1 MGIAQRDARS
11 LGPPDH
17 ASAMTKVL
25 IFPKHP
31 RAGVGSAIMP
41 AMAGANSREFCT
53 WLRSWGASENTI
65 TVRLRVCAA
74 FEREH
79 DPTTACAGDIATWLA
94 RPGLKP
100 WTRHSY
106 YGHLRSL
113 FDWMRRSGLR
123 PDDPMLDMRAPRRPA
138 QRPRPLAPLEQ
149 SQAIVA
155 ADDMTRAFLMLG
167 LLAGL
172 RAFEIAKIRGEDI
185 TAEAIYVRGKGGKDA
200 MIPTHELL
208 WQLAQTMPARGWWF
222 PSPHRGKGHI
232 HPATVTRRITAL
244 FRELGIEGS
253 THRARHSY
261 CTNLMRAGV
270 ALRIVQELARH
281 DSLATTAGYL
291 AVDEDERR
299 AAVALLTA

>member
-1 MGIAQRDARS
+1 MTNVLNFPTRVPLRAQECDDGHSMRGESRDNFRS
-11 LGPPDH
+11 
-17 ASAMTKVL
+17 
-25 IFPKHP
+25 
-31 RAGVGSAIMP
+31 
-41 AMAGANSREFCT
+41 
-53 WLRSWGASENTI
+53 WLRSWGASDSTV

-74 FEREH
+74 FERDH
-79 DPTTACAGDIATWLA
+79 DPQAANADDIAAWLA
-94 RPGLKP
+94 RPGLAP

-113 FDWMRRSGLR
+113 FEWMRRSGLR

-138 QRPRPLAPLEQ
+138 QKPRPLAPLDQ
-149 SQAIVA
+149 SRAIVA
-155 ADDMTRAFLMLG
+155 ADDDVRAWLLLG

-185 TAEAIYVRGKGGKDA
+185 DADAIYVRGKGGKDA
-200 MIPTHELL
+200 MIPTHPML
-208 WQLAQTMPARGWWF
+208 WELAQTMPRAGWWF
-222 PSPHRGKGHI
+222 PSPHRNKDHI

-270 ALRIVQELARH
+270 SLRIVQELARH
-281 DSLATTAGYL
+281 GSLATTAGYL

-299 AAVALLTA
+299 AAVALLSA

>member
-1 MGIAQRDARS
+1 MCASRDFV
-11 LGPPDH
+11 D
-17 ASAMTKVL
+17 
-25 IFPKHP
+25 
-31 RAGVGSAIMP
+31 
-41 AMAGANSREFCT
+41 
-53 WLRSWGASENTI
+53 WLRSWGASDATV

-74 FEREH
+74 FQREY
-79 DPTTACAGDIATWLA
+79 DAATATADDIGRWLA
-94 RPGLKP
+94 RPNLSP

-113 FDWMRRSGLR
+113 YDYLRRSGRR
-123 PDDPMLDMRAPRRPA
+123 PDDPMIDMRAPKRPA
-138 QRPRPLAPLEQ
+138 QKPRPLAPLEQ
-149 SQAIVA
+149 SRAMVA
-155 ADDMTRAFLMLG
+155 ADDTVKAFLLLG

-185 TAEAIYVRGKGGKDA
+185 SQDALYVRGKGGKDA
-200 MIPTHELL
+200 MIPTHPLL
-208 WQLAQTMPARGWWF
+208 WELAQVMPRQGWWF
-222 PSPHRGKGHI
+222 PSPHRDKEHI
-232 HPATVTRRITAL
+232 HPATVTRRISAL

-299 AAVALLTA
+299 AAVALLSA